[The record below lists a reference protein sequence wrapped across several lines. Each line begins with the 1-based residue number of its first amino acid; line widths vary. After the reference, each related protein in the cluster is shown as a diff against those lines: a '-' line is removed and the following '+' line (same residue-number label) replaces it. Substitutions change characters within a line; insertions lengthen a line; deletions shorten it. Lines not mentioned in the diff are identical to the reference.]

1 MKMVLSTTLNVGLP
15 KIFRFILNMNN
26 QDCTMLIL
34 SYKDYLKWLN
44 YFRLLVDKLVF
55 ARSNSLYA
63 KIDMFL
69 KITLMMILF
78 IIRFR
83 FSAKNSVM

>member
-15 KIFRFILNMNN
+15 KIFRFILSMNN
-26 QDCTMLIL
+26 QDCTMLIF

>member
-34 SYKDYLKWLN
+34 SYKDYLKSLN

-55 ARSNSLYA
+55 TRSNSLYA
-63 KIDMFL
+63 KIDIFL

>member
-1 MKMVLSTTLNVGLP
+1 MKIVLSTTLNVGLP

-26 QDCTMLIL
+26 QDCIMLII
-34 SYKDYLKWLN
+34 SYKDDLKWLN

-55 ARSNSLYA
+55 ARSNSLYS

-78 IIRFR
+78 II
-83 FSAKNSVM
+83 